1 MFYDLM
7 YTGDRVLTIRNE
19 FLAIE
24 RCDGS
29 VDIYPINNK
38 DNKVTLD
45 IDSVTTIGYT
55 TCGDETKTDEYT
67 TENGVHI
74 VNF

>member
-7 YTGDRVLTIRNE
+7 NTGDRVLTITNE

-29 VDIYPINNK
+29 VELYPILKK
-38 DNKVTLD
+38 DNKITLD
-45 IDSVTTIGYT
+45 TDTVTTIGYT
-55 TCGDETKTDEYT
+55 PCSDETETEEYT

>member
-7 YTGDRVLTIRNE
+7 KTGDRVFTITNE

-29 VDIYPINNK
+29 VELYPVVNNT
-38 DNKVTLD
+38 NKITLD
-45 IDSVTTIGYT
+45 INSVTTIGYSPCNDDT
-55 TCGDETKTDEYT
+55 ETDEYT

>member
-7 YTGDRVLTIRNE
+7 KTGDRVLTITNE

-29 VDIYPINNK
+29 VELYPVANK
-38 DNKVTLD
+38 TNKITLD
-45 IDSVTTIGYT
+45 IDSITTIGYSP
-55 TCGDETKTDEYT
+55 CNDDIETDEYT
-67 TENGVHI
+67 TENCVHI

>member
-1 MFYDLM
+1 MVYDLM
-7 YTGDRVLTIRNE
+7 NTGDRVLTITNN

-24 RCDGS
+24 RYDGS
-29 VDIYPINNK
+29 VEIYPVLK
-38 DNKVTLD
+38 TDNKITLGTD
-45 IDSVTTIGYT
+45 AVTTIGYIPCSDKT
-55 TCGDETKTDEYT
+55 ETEEYT

>member
-7 YTGDRVLTIRNE
+7 NTGDRVLTITNE

-29 VDIYPINNK
+29 VKLYPVLNK
-38 DNKVTLD
+38 DNKITLD
-45 IDSVTTIGYT
+45 INSVTTIGYT
-55 TCGDETKTDEYT
+55 PRGDETDEYT

>member
-1 MFYDLM
+1 MVYDLM
-7 YTGDRVLTIRNE
+7 NTGDRVLTITNE

-24 RCDGS
+24 RYDGS
-29 VDIYPINNK
+29 VELYPFLK
-38 DNKVTLD
+38 TDNKIMFDTD
-45 IDSVTTIGYT
+45 AVTTIGYT
-55 TCGDETKTDEYT
+55 PCNYETETEKYT